1 MCCSLTVLVT
11 KAAKLEGD
19 ARSLSRKELATCS
32 CEGPSHGGDKDCP
45 VVQPGKK
52 CDVFFKTDCMLP
64 RKDSEQVLIAV
75 PDRTV
80 GQVNDSFVACCA
92 LGGHPLSLCTA
103 LTADTFKDSSRS
115 DFVEDATCDE
125 FIDLFCAHKAEHEA
139 ELGAKRHPELST
151 LMMRSRRFNATDGE
165 AVALTAL
172 DKAMTQKR

>member
-103 LTADTFKDSSRS
+103 LTADTFKDSSPS
-115 DFVEDATCDE
+115 DFVDDATCDE
-125 FIDLFCAHKAEHEA
+125 FINLYCAHCEEQKERR
-139 ELGAKRHPELST
+139 AKHPELST
-151 LMMRSRRFNATDGE
+151 LMMRSRRFNATDGA

-172 DKAMTQKR
+172 DKVMTKK